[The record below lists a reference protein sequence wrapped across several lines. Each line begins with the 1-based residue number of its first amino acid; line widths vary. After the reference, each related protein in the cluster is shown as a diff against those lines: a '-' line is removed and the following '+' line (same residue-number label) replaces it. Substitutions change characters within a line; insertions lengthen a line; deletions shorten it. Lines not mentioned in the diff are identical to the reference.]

1 VQVEGKFDLHRFYI
15 LQGGFVMETKAY
27 LADYY
32 ERYDEDG
39 RLLSKHGMVEYITTM
54 KYVERYLQPG
64 MRILEIGA
72 ATGRYSHALAQKGY
86 QVDAVEL
93 LEHNIE
99 IFKQNATPGETVTI
113 TQGNAMELSMF
124 EDNTY
129 DITLLLG
136 PMYHLFTTEDKL
148 KALSEAIRVT
158 KKGGIVFAAYC
169 MGDASVLS
177 YGFIRGEIYNIIEKC
192 MLNPETFDTFSKPW
206 DIFELHRK
214 EDIDRLRAEFPVT
227 QLHFVA
233 SDGYTNHMRETV
245 DNMDDQMYALY
256 IKYHL
261 ATCERLDM
269 IGYSH
274 HTLDVF
280 RKE

>member
-1 VQVEGKFDLHRFYI
+1 
-15 LQGGFVMETKAY
+15 METKDR
-27 LADYY
+27 LTNYY
-32 ERYDEDG
+32 EAYDEEG
-39 RLLSKHGMVEYITTM
+39 RLISKHGMVEYITTM
-54 KYVERYLQPG
+54 KYIEKYLKPN

-72 ATGRYSHALAQKGY
+72 GTGRYSHALAQKGY
-86 QVDAVEL
+86 RVDAVEL
-93 LEHNIE
+93 VEHNIE
-99 IFKQNATPGETVTI
+99 IFKQNTIEGEPVTI
-113 TQGNAMELSMF
+113 KQGNAIDLSDF
-124 EDNTY
+124 ESDTY

-136 PMYHLFTTEDKL
+136 PMYHLFTKEDQL

-169 MGDASVLS
+169 MGDASILS

-192 MLNPETFDTFSKPW
+192 KLNTETFDSFSSPW
-206 DIFELHRK
+206 DIFELYRK
-214 EDIDRLRAEFPVT
+214 EDIDKLRSGFNVT
-227 QLHFVA
+227 QLHFIA

-245 DNMDDQMYALY
+245 DQMDERMYDLY
-256 IKYHL
+256 LKYHL
-261 ATCERLDM
+261 ATCERQDM

>member
-1 VQVEGKFDLHRFYI
+1 MQVEGKFDLHRFYI